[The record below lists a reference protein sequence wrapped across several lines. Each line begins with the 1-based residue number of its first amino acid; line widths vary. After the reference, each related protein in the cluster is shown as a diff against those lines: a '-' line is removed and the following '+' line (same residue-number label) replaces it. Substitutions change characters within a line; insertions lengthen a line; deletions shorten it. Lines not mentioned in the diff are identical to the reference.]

1 MLLADFIDR
10 TPSPPGSGSDAVS
23 GLRSIGKEQSN
34 SPSVDPDETD
44 ELERV
49 CIGRRR
55 ERLCREC
62 LDALGLLG
70 TDAKQ

>member
-1 MLLADFIDR
+1 MMLLANFIDR
-10 TPSPPGSGSDAVS
+10 TPSPSDAVS
-23 GLRSIGKEQSN
+23 RLRSIGKEQSN

-44 ELERV
+44 EFERV
-49 CIGRRR
+49 CIGGRR